1 MNKGF
6 PIMRNRKILKNFIV
20 FEGLDGAGTTTQV
33 SLLRS
38 RYYQNKIACVQ
49 TAEPTDSFLGQTIR
63 RVLGKNE
70 KITHG
75 ALARLFVADRF
86 EHLYKPDG
94 IVSNCD
100 RGIPVVCDRY
110 LFSSLAYQSLDRDF
124 EEIDELNKE
133 FPLPEYLFFIKT
145 PIEECQKR
153 IHSRDG
159 KKEIYEKD
167 LIQNKIE
174 ENYQR
179 ALNQY
184 ADSGMKMFTL
194 NGMQPPKAINRSVWC
209 TIHPESY

>member
-1 MNKGF
+1 
-6 PIMRNRKILKNFIV
+6 MRNRKILKNFIV

-63 RVLGKNE
+63 RVLGENE
-70 KITHG
+70 KITYG

-86 EHLYKPDG
+86 EHLYGPQG
-94 IVSNCD
+94 IISNFD
-100 RGIPVVCDRY
+100 KGTPVICDRY
-110 LFSSLAYQSLDRDF
+110 LFSSLAYQSIDRKF
-124 EEIDELNKE
+124 EEIDELNKG

-159 KKEIYEKD
+159 KKEIYENI
-167 LIQNKIE
+167 LIQEKIE

-179 ALNQY
+179 ALKQY
-184 ADSGMKMFTL
+184 VDSGMKIFTL
-194 NGMQPPKAINRSVWC
+194 NGTYPPEVINKAVWC
-209 TIHPESY
+209 SIHPEYSDG